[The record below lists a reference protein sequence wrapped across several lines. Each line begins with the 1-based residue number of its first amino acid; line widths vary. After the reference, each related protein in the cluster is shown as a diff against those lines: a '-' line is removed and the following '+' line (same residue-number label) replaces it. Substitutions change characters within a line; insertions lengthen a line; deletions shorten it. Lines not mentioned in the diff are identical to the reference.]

1 MGPRGPLAGVGE
13 FGAAHNQFVMP
24 GLSRHPLSSTLV
36 GVRERV
42 WRGCRH
48 KAGMTVLLL
57 LAACGRVER
66 PSQPNYGRVV
76 GPSARETAQCHADLA
91 ALGVSFQPLADRQT
105 GPGCGLIGTVR
116 LLDIGVPT
124 ANLGAMRCAQA
135 RAFAAWARN
144 AVAPA
149 AYQLLGSELARID
162 TMGSYACRNVVGG
175 SGPPRRSGHAIANAV
190 DVSAFVL
197 KDGRRV
203 TVLRDWRSADPAV
216 RDFLQTV
223 RRSACRRFGTVLSP
237 DYNAVHADHLHLEA
251 AGALCR

>member
-1 MGPRGPLAGVGE
+1 V
-13 FGAAHNQFVMP
+13 
-24 GLSRHPLSSTLV
+24 T
-36 GVRERV
+36 
-42 WRGCRH
+42 
-48 KAGMTVLLL
+48 
-57 LAACGRVER
+57 
-66 PSQPNYGRVV
+66 
-76 GPSARETAQCHADLA
+76 GPSARETAQCHADLT
-91 ALGVSFQPLADRQT
+91 ALGVSFQALPDRQT

-124 ANLGAMRCAQA
+124 AGLGALRCGQA

-162 TMGSYACRNVVGG
+162 TMGSYACRNVVGA

-197 KDGRRV
+197 KDGRRIS
-203 TVLRDWRSADPAV
+203 VLRDFRSADPAV
-216 RDFLQTV
+216 QEFWRAV
-223 RRSACRRFGTVLSP
+223 RRSACRRFGTVLGP

-251 AGALCR
+251 VGSLCR